1 MDATKADIFFLGSID
16 AGKIPLPKPWVFCLS
31 FEFSHPWFFF
41 ERSKKKGWLKQHS
54 SRDHKVHSCTASGST
69 EKQKHFVVSCIICR
83 APRILSR
90 TTDANLDSDLKK
102 NTHSILMLVAW
113 KNYRNG
119 IDLVTRPGPARGP
132 WWPGEESWV
141 LPTHLAGPQCP
152 GGDGIQSGDLGAIC
166 DGTRQTRPEG
176 VRLDPAQDPWRVG
189 VKLQIKRY

>member
-1 MDATKADIFFLGSID
+1 
-16 AGKIPLPKPWVFCLS
+16 
-31 FEFSHPWFFF
+31 
-41 ERSKKKGWLKQHS
+41 
-54 SRDHKVHSCTASGST
+54 
-69 EKQKHFVVSCIICR
+69 
-83 APRILSR
+83 
-90 TTDANLDSDLKK
+90 
-102 NTHSILMLVAW
+102 MLVAW
-113 KNYRNG
+113 KNYRNR
-119 IDLVTRPGPARGP
+119 IDLVTKPGPARGP